1 MNIMPLQTDIEDF
14 APATVDLFS
23 YAVLSREDEVAA
35 KEDAAIIKAHMKSA
49 AESII
54 AVGLALKRQKDRLPH
69 GMFLPWIEAEFG
81 MTRRTATNFV
91 TVAER
96 YSDKW
101 ETVSHLPVSA
111 LYELAAPST
120 PQSVREQVEELI
132 VDGQKVTAAD
142 VKRLKA
148 EAKAAEELASLKTKM
163 SELQKQSENKDFDNA
178 SEIHRLQLQ
187 IDALE
192 KGKALAVKDA
202 EEAEKKASS
211 AETELNERISIAVSK
226 AVSEVEA
233 GYRDEVNRLKGEI
246 SELRRPKPLQVIT
259 GDSAQVVPFARDLTD
274 EEKAAID
281 AETDEYAGADF
292 NATASDQDKAITF
305 FGCVRSI
312 ASMNTKPSAIHNHI
326 TKGRSEEQVSEYMAM
341 IDTAFSQLKA
351 VKELHNG

>member
-14 APATVDLFS
+14 TPATVDLFS
-23 YAVLSREDEVAA
+23 YSVLSREDEVAA

-54 AVGLALKRQKDRLPH
+54 AVGLALKRQKERLPH

-91 TVAER
+91 SVAEK

-101 ETVSHLPVSA
+101 ETVSHLPAKA

-148 EAKAAEELASLKTKM
+148 EAKAAEELASLKAKM
-163 SELQKQSENKDFDNA
+163 AELQKQSDSKDFDNA
-178 SEIHRLQLQ
+178 AEIHKLQLQ

-192 KGKALAVKDA
+192 KGKALAVQDA

-211 AETELNERISIAVSK
+211 AQTELNDRISIAVSK

-233 GYRDEVNRLKGEI
+233 GYREEVNRLKGEI
-246 SELRRPKPLQVIT
+246 ADLRRPKPIPVIQCDT
-259 GDSAQVVPFARDLTD
+259 AQIVPFARDLTD

-292 NATASDQDKAITF
+292 NATASDIDKAIAF

-312 ASMNTKPSAIHNHI
+312 ASMSAKPSAVYSYIA
-326 TKGRSEEQVSEYMAM
+326 KDRSKEHLEEYMAM
-341 IDTAFSQLKA
+341 IDVAFSQLEA
-351 VKELHNG
+351 VKEIHNG